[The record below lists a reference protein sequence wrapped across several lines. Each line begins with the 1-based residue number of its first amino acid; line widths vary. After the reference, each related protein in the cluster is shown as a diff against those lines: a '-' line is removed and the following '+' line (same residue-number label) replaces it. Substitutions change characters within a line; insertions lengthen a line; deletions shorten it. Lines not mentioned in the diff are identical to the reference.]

1 MLKYRCL
8 IRLVALNLP
17 PVWLK
22 DVFSQGRRVA
32 TLPPNWAIQYGN
44 ALVALAQTLWPARP
58 DVEQMRKQW
67 QR

>member
-1 MLKYRCL
+1 M
-8 IRLVALNLP
+8 
-17 PVWLK
+17 
-22 DVFSQGRRVA
+22 A